1 LDQEELKELKRLVAD
16 ELQDLDHVVQSHEDG
31 INSLIAEKAEDRSI
45 MRSIQM
51 RLESLHR
58 RVVKL
63 EQKQPPT
70 GK

>member
-31 INSLIAEKAEDRSI
+31 INALSAEKAEDRNI
-45 MRSIQM
+45 MRAIQK
-51 RLESLHR
+51 RLESLHK
-58 RVVKL
+58 RVAKL
-63 EQKQPPT
+63 EQQPPT